1 LRITPAGPG
10 TFTFAGAAF
19 AGVGEN
25 LVITAVG
32 ARDGNTVYT
41 ESFTAHRNAFSFE
54 TLNFQ
59 NIDVLAFRAVP
70 VNLPSGGTGPF
81 AAPFLID
88 NFTTGS
94 GAQTAPEPSSL
105 LLFGIGM
112 AATGLVAFR
121 RRRLKASPD

>member
-19 AGVGEN
+19 AGVGED

-32 ARDGNTVYT
+32 ARDGNTVYA

-54 TLNFQ
+54 TLNFR

-88 NFTTGS
+88 NFTTG
-94 GAQTAPEPSSL
+94 AQTAPEPDSL

-112 AATGLVAFR
+112 AATGFHALR
-121 RRRLKASPD
+121 QRRLNSGAG